1 MVNIEFAQ
9 PLYLILLFILPILAY
24 WYAKKG
30 VQKEATVRFS
40 NLDLIP
46 SDVLRIGRNKN
57 RILIGSKLSIMLLI
71 VLALARPRLADTV
84 QETNTEIIDILLVI
98 DQSSSMLAQDFKPN
112 RLEAAKEVA
121 KTFIK
126 AREGDRLGLIVF
138 AGESYIQCPL
148 TRDIDV
154 LLKFTDQ
161 IDIIDRE
168 HDGTAIGMA
177 IANAINRLR
186 DSKAESKTIIL
197 LSDGSNNQGELD
209 PITAADLAAKFDIK
223 IYTVAAGTHGLAP
236 YPVTDAW
243 GRKVIQKVQVEVDE
257 ETLQEIAEI
266 TGGRFFRATDNESL
280 QKVYTEIDALE
291 RTEIEVTEYQN
302 YTELYS
308 YFTIPAA
315 LASLLLI
322 FLTRGIFHKLF

>member
-1 MVNIEFAQ
+1 MEFAQ
-9 PLYLILLFILPILAY
+9 PIYLFLLILLPMLLL
-24 WYAKKG
+24 WYFKQG
-30 VQKEATVRFS
+30 QNHEATVRFS
-40 NLDLIP
+40 NLDLFP
-46 SDVLRIGRNKN
+46 GHVMQDGRMKN
-57 RILIGSKLSIMLLI
+57 LIFIVSRILIMMFIIM
-71 VLALARPRLADTV
+71 ALARPRFVDTL
-84 QETNTEIIDILLVI
+84 QATKTDIIDILLVI

-126 AREGDRLGLIVF
+126 DREGDRLGLIVF

-148 TRDIDV
+148 TQDIDV
-154 LLKFTDQ
+154 LLEFTDQ
-161 IDIIDRE
+161 IEIIDRE

-186 DSKAESKTIIL
+186 DSKAKSKTIIL

-223 IYTVAAGTHGLAP
+223 IYTVGAGTRGLAP

-243 GRKVIQKVQVEVDE
+243 GRQVIQKVQVDVDE
-257 ETLQEIAEI
+257 ESLQEIAQI
-266 TGGRFFRATDNESL
+266 TKGRFFRATNNESL
-280 QKVYTEIDALE
+280 KEIYREIDALE
-291 RTEIEVTEYQN
+291 RTEIEVTEYKN

-308 YFTIPAA
+308 WFTIPAA
-315 LASLLLI
+315 FASVFFI
-322 FLTRGIFHKLF
+322 FLSRGFFHKLF

>member
-1 MVNIEFAQ
+1 MEFAQ
-9 PLYLILLFILPILAY
+9 PYYLFLLILIPILLL
-24 WYAKKG
+24 WYFKKG
-30 VQKEATVRFS
+30 QNQEATVRFS

-46 SDVLRIGRNKN
+46 KRIIQSGQMKSLLFLFI
-57 RILIGSKLSIMLLI
+57 RILIMLLVI
-71 VLALARPRLADTV
+71 LALARPRLVDTI
-84 QETNTEIIDILLVI
+84 QETTTEIIDILLVI

-112 RLEAAKEVA
+112 RLEAAKAVA

-126 AREGDRLGLIVF
+126 DRTGDRLGIIVF

-154 LLKFTDQ
+154 LLEFTDQ
-161 IDIIDRE
+161 IEIIDRE

-186 DSKAESKTIIL
+186 DSEAQSKTIIL

-209 PITAADLAAKFDIK
+209 PVTAADLAAKFDIK

-243 GRKVIQKVQVEVDE
+243 GRQVIQKVQVDVDE
-257 ETLQEIAEI
+257 ESLQEIAQI
-266 TGGRFFRATDNESL
+266 TNGRFFRAIDNESL
-280 QKVYTEIDALE
+280 IDVYKEIDELE

-308 YFTIPAA
+308 WFTIPAA
-315 LASLLLI
+315 FTSVFLLL
-322 FLTRGIFHKLF
+322 LSRGILKKLF

>member
-1 MVNIEFAQ
+1 MEFGQ
-9 PLYLILLFILPILAY
+9 PYYLFFLLLLPILIL
-24 WYAKKG
+24 WYYKKG
-30 VQKEATVRFS
+30 QHQEATVRFS

-46 SDVLRIGRNKN
+46 NSVIRNGKMKNMVFILGRLA
-57 RILIGSKLSIMLLI
+57 IISLII
-71 VLALARPRLADTV
+71 LALARPRLSDTIR
-84 QETNTEIIDILLVI
+84 ETKTEIIDILLVI

-112 RLEAAKEVA
+112 RLEAAKDVA

-126 AREGDRLGLIVF
+126 DREGDRLGIIVF

-154 LLKFTDQ
+154 LLEFTDE
-161 IDIIDRE
+161 IEIIDRE

-177 IANAINRLR
+177 IANSINRLR
-186 DSKAESKTIIL
+186 GSEAKSKTIIL

-209 PITAADLAAKFDIK
+209 PVTAAELAEKFDIK
-223 IYTVAAGTHGLAP
+223 IYTVAAGTRGFAP

-243 GRKVIQKVQVEVDE
+243 GRQVIQKVQVDVDE
-257 ETLQEIAEI
+257 ESLKEIAEI
-266 TGGRFFRATDNESL
+266 TGGQFFRATDNQSL
-280 QKVYTEIDALE
+280 KKVYEEIDTLE

-308 YFTIPAA
+308 WFTIPAA
-315 LASLLLI
+315 FASI
-322 FLTRGIFHKLF
+322 FFIVLSRGIFHKLF

>member
-1 MVNIEFAQ
+1 MEFGQ
-9 PLYLILLFILPILAY
+9 PYYLILLLILPILIF
-24 WYAKKG
+24 WYFKKG
-30 VQKEATVRFS
+30 QNQEATVRFS

-46 SDVLRIGRNKN
+46 ETIIRSGQIKNMIIVMGR
-57 RILIGSKLSIMLLI
+57 LLIMLFI
-71 VLALARPRLADTV
+71 ILALARPRLSDTIR
-84 QETNTEIIDILLVI
+84 ETNTEIIDILLVI

-126 AREGDRLGLIVF
+126 DREGDRLGIIVF

-148 TRDIDV
+148 TQDIDV
-154 LLKFTDQ
+154 LLNFTDE
-161 IDIIDRE
+161 IEIIDRE

-177 IANAINRLR
+177 IATSINRLR
-186 DSKAESKTIIL
+186 ESEAKSKTIIL
-197 LSDGSNNQGELD
+197 LSDGSNNQGELE
-209 PITAADLAAKFDIK
+209 PITAAELAAKFDIK

-243 GRKVIQKVQVEVDE
+243 GRQVIQKVQVDVDE
-257 ETLQEIAEI
+257 ESLKEIADI
-266 TGGRFFRATDNESL
+266 TGGQFFRATDNKSL
-280 QKVYTEIDALE
+280 QKVYEEIDALE

-308 YFTIPAA
+308 WFTIPAA
-315 LASLLLI
+315 FASIFFI
-322 FLTRGIFHKLF
+322 FLSRGIFHKLF

>member
-1 MVNIEFAQ
+1 MEFGQ
-9 PLYLILLFILPILAY
+9 PYYLILLLILPILIF
-24 WYAKKG
+24 WYFKKG
-30 VQKEATVRFS
+30 QNQEATVRFS

-46 SDVLRIGRNKN
+46 ETIIRSGQIKNMIIVMGR
-57 RILIGSKLSIMLLI
+57 LLIMLFI
-71 VLALARPRLADTV
+71 ILALARPRLSDTIR
-84 QETNTEIIDILLVI
+84 ETNTEIIDILLVI

-126 AREGDRLGLIVF
+126 DREGDRLGIIVF

-148 TRDIDV
+148 TQDIDV
-154 LLKFTDQ
+154 LLNFTDE
-161 IDIIDRE
+161 IEIIDRE

-177 IANAINRLR
+177 IASSINRLR
-186 DSKAESKTIIL
+186 ESEAKSKTIIL
-197 LSDGSNNQGELD
+197 LSDGSNNQGELE
-209 PITAADLAAKFDIK
+209 PITAAELAAKFDIK

-243 GRKVIQKVQVEVDE
+243 GRQVIQKVQVDVDE
-257 ETLQEIAEI
+257 ESLKEIADI
-266 TGGRFFRATDNESL
+266 TGGQFFRATDNKSL
-280 QKVYTEIDALE
+280 QKVYEEIDALE

-308 YFTIPAA
+308 WFTIPAA
-315 LASLLLI
+315 FASIFFI
-322 FLTRGIFHKLF
+322 FLSRGIFHKLF

>member
-1 MVNIEFAQ
+1 MEFGQ
-9 PLYLILLFILPILAY
+9 PYYLFLLLLLPMLIL
-24 WYAKKG
+24 WYFKQGKN
-30 VQKEATVRFS
+30 QEATIRYS
-40 NLDLIP
+40 NIDLIP
-46 SDVLRIGRNKN
+46 KSVIRSGRMKNLVFIIGR
-57 RILIGSKLSIMLLI
+57 IVIMLLI
-71 VLALARPRLADTV
+71 ILALARPRISDTIR
-84 QETNTEIIDILLVI
+84 ETKTEIIDILLVI

-126 AREGDRLGLIVF
+126 EREGDRLGLIVF

-154 LLKFTDQ
+154 LLEFTDE
-161 IDIIDRE
+161 IEIIDRE

-177 IANAINRLR
+177 IANSINRLR
-186 DSKAESKTIIL
+186 ESEAISKTIIL

-243 GRKVIQKVQVEVDE
+243 GRQVIQKVQVDVDE
-257 ETLQEIAEI
+257 ESLKEIAKI
-266 TGGRFFRATDNESL
+266 TGGQFFRATDNKSL
-280 QKVYTEIDALE
+280 QKVYQEIDELE

-302 YTELYS
+302 YTEFYS
-308 YFTIPAA
+308 WLTIPAA
-315 LASLLLI
+315 FASI
-322 FLTRGIFHKLF
+322 FFIILSRGIFHKLF